1 MRFLI
6 VLAAS
11 AVLAGCSS
19 SGDLKPEKLLD
30 IDNKVKFDQVWS
42 KDAGSIDNKRYNLIQ
57 PAYSRGRVVLMDARG
72 YVSAYDS
79 ETGDRLWRVR
89 LKEPVTYDIERR
101 WYRPGT
107 WMRKD
112 DKPVPTSGGVGIF
125 DDAVA
130 VGSYEGQVFLL
141 DAETG
146 EERWRQQVSSEVLS
160 APQPN
165 DDVVVV
171 HTVDGK
177 IHGLDLATGEKRWQY
192 DNPQAVLSLRGSA
205 SPLVTPSMVVAG
217 FDNGKIAAINPDN
230 GVAMWDQRVAIPK
243 GRTEFERVVDVDGTP
258 LMVGDLIFAAS
269 YQGRIVALSRAAGRG
284 IWAQDVSTHS
294 NLASNGSAVFVTTD
308 DDSLV
313 AFNIANGEEVWTN
326 DQMLHRSLTGPAYLS
341 GFVVVADADG
351 HLHVLDASTGEYLA
365 RKKIDGSGV
374 NSPLSVM
381 GDKLLVL
388 DNDGRLH
395 VLTLS
400 EITEQDD

>member
-1 MRFLI
+1 MRYLI
-6 VLAAS
+6 VLAAV
-11 AVLAGCSS
+11 ATLAGCSS
-19 SGDLKPEKLLD
+19 AGELKPEKLVD
-30 IDNKVKFDQVWS
+30 IEDKVEFDSVWS
-42 KDAGSIDNKRYNLIQ
+42 KDAGKIDNKRYSLIK
-57 PAYSRGRVVLMDARG
+57 PAFARGRVVMMDAKGR
-72 YVSAYDS
+72 VTAYDS
-79 ETGDRLWRVR
+79 ENGDKLWQVT
-89 LKEPVTYDIERR
+89 LKEPARYAEEGR
-101 WYRPGT
+101 WYRINT
-107 WMRKD
+107 WLRSKQ
-112 DKPVPTSGGVGIF
+112 KPVATSGGVGAF
-125 DDAVA
+125 DNAVA
-130 VGSYEGQVFLL
+130 VGTYDGQVILL

-146 EERWRQQVSSEVLS
+146 AERWRQQVTSEVLS

-165 DDVVVV
+165 DEVVVV

-205 SPLVTPSMVVAG
+205 SPLVTQTLVVAG

-230 GVAMWDQRVAIPK
+230 GVALWDQRVAIPK

-308 DDSLV
+308 DDAIV
-313 AFNIANGEEVWTN
+313 AFNIANGEELWSN
-326 DQMLHRSLTGPAYLS
+326 DQMLRRSLTGPAYLS
-341 GFVVVADADG
+341 GYVVAADGDG
-351 HLHVLDASTGEYLA
+351 HLHVLDADTGEYLG

-374 NSPLSVM
+374 NSPLTVM

-388 DNDGRLH
+388 DNDGRLR
-395 VLTLS
+395 VLTLAD
-400 EITEQDD
+400 IAEQE